1 VLASLQ
7 RSGSRCI
14 PATPADG
21 YFRYIAESIVN
32 ADFTE
37 AKRSKQDAKLRVVLC
52 FYQEYTLPIN
62 SSGAILRCF
71 VICELRVIV
80 VLVNAR
86 IAT

>member
-52 FYQEYTLPIN
+52 F
-62 SSGAILRCF
+62 
-71 VICELRVIV
+71 
-80 VLVNAR
+80 
-86 IAT
+86 